1 MAHDNG
7 ATPRP
12 TRSNTKKADHD
23 KTHKTHRTING
34 NGANEPEDCA

>member
-12 TRSNTKKADHD
+12 TRNNTKKADHD
-23 KTHKTHRTING
+23 KTHRTISG